1 MATKEEYKA
10 LILDSVSDLVSD
22 FLYYDRKEDE
32 ELPVDKIE
40 ELIKDGV
47 ITVDEIID
55 KFTKELKKNF

>member
-40 ELIKDGV
+40 ELVKDGV

-55 KFTKELKKNF
+55 KFTKELKTNF